1 MFVVNDS
8 VLDAFVGAFLRCIC
22 VDGRIRFD
30 VVSVDCVSI
39 GVCVDADADSVN
51 FCLASSCVDVNDAD
65 AVTAAVDV
73 VVVVVVVTAELIV
86 IVVLA
91 VSTVSFSANGASVRV
106 TELAVADSIDW
117 VIACRL
123 TSTGVDATVAEI
135 VGIVDS
141 PTSNSAEVLPAEAKT
156 VGNGTAGIIVV
167 IVVFVV
173 IDAAAAGDNAAVFV
187 GIWND
192 VALAFAI
199 SKTAFVSA

>member
-1 MFVVNDS
+1 M
-8 VLDAFVGAFLRCIC
+8 
-22 VDGRIRFD
+22 
-30 VVSVDCVSI
+30 
-39 GVCVDADADSVN
+39 
-51 FCLASSCVDVNDAD
+51 ASSCVDVNDAD
-65 AVTAAVDV
+65 AVTAAVD
-73 VVVVVVVTAELIV
+73 VVVVVVTAELIV

-123 TSTGVDATVAEI
+123 TSTGVDATFAEI
-135 VGIVDS
+135 VGIVDLPS
-141 PTSNSAEVLPAEAKT
+141 SNSAEVLPTEAKT

-173 IDAAAAGDNAAVFV
+173 VAAAAAGDNAVVFV

-192 VALAFAI
+192 VALAFARC
-199 SKTAFVSA
+199 KTAFVSA